1 MKTLIII
8 PIIAFIFNGILLCQT
23 HSNITF
29 DAGTNITTQTG
40 TDICAD
46 TIIFIGTY
54 TINGTIC
61 GHSIGIDPIASEIPD
76 SYNLYQNFPNPFNP
90 VTKIKFDLP
99 KSNLTLSGAKGLP
112 IRLIICDILGREI
125 TTLVNEQLKPGTYEV
140 VWSATGGGSNY
151 PSGVYF
157 YKLVTSDYT
166 ETKKMVL
173 IK

>member
-8 PIIAFIFNGILLCQT
+8 PIIAFFFTGILRCQT

-29 DAGTNITTQTG
+29 DAGTNIIVQTG

-46 TIIFIGTY
+46 TIIFNGTY
-54 TINGTIC
+54 TITGTIC
-61 GHSIGIDPIASEIPD
+61 GHSIGINPIATEIPN

-90 VTKIKFDLP
+90 VTKIKFAIP
-99 KSNLTLSGAKGLP
+99 LSRGVSEGRGVLAK
-112 IRLIICDILGREI
+112 ITIYDVLGYEVAI
-125 TTLVNEQLKPGTYEV
+125 LVNEKLKPGSYEV
-140 VWSATGGGSNY
+140 EWDGNSY

-157 YKLVTSDYT
+157 YKLIT
-166 ETKKMVL
+166 ESFNQTKKMVL

>member
-1 MKTLIII
+1 MKAIVITSL
-8 PIIAFIFNGILLCQT
+8 IAFFFTGILRCQT

-29 DAGTNITTQTG
+29 DAGTNIIVQTG

-46 TIIFIGTY
+46 TIIFNGTY

-61 GHSIGIDPIASEIPD
+61 GHSIGINPIASEIPN
-76 SYNLYQNFPNPFNP
+76 SYYLYQNFPNPFNP

-99 KSNLTLSGAKGLP
+99 KSNLTLSGAMGLP
-112 IRLIICDILGREI
+112 VKLIICDILGREV

-140 VWSATGGGSNY
+140 EFDGSNY

-157 YKLVTSDYT
+157 YKLTAGSYT
-166 ETKKMVL
+166 DTKKLVL

>member
-8 PIIAFIFNGILLCQT
+8 PIIAFFFTGIILCQT

-29 DAGTNITTQTG
+29 NAGTNIIVQTG

-46 TIIFIGTY
+46 TIIFNGTY
-54 TINGTIC
+54 TITGTIC
-61 GHSIGIDPIASEIPD
+61 GHSIGINPIASEIPN

-90 VTKIKFDLP
+90 STKMKFDLP
-99 KSNLTLSGAKGLP
+99 KSSMVT
-112 IRLIICDILGREI
+112 LIIYDILGTELS
-125 TTLVNEQLKPGTYEV
+125 TLVNEQLKPGTYEV
-140 VWSATGGGSNY
+140 EWDASNS

-157 YKLVTSDYT
+157 YKLNTTDYA
-166 ETKKMVL
+166 ETRKMVL